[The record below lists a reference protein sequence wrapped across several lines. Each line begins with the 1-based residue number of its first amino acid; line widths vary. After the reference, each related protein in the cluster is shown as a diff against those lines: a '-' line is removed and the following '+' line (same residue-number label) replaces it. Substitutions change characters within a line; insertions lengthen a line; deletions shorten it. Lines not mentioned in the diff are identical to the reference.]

1 MKPAIVFV
9 IDQLTQLYLLVLL
22 LRFWLPWVRAD
33 FRNAFAQVILK
44 LTSPLVIPVRRV
56 IPSIGRL
63 DTATV
68 LVAFAIKSAALAL
81 MLAIINVS
89 RSFADIAITAA
100 LELGILSAVLFLF
113 AIIIY
118 VILSWFA
125 PGAYNPGTALLSMIV
140 RPLLDPFSRIVPR
153 LGGIDVSPIIVII
166 LLQATMMVFAEYRPI
181 NISP

>member
-1 MKPAIVFV
+1 MTKAIVFI

-33 FRNAFAQVILK
+33 FRNALAQGILR
-44 LTSPLVIPVRRV
+44 LTSPLIIPVRRV

-68 LVAFAIKSAALAL
+68 LVAFAIQTAALVV
-81 MLAIINVS
+81 MLSIKGLSLHPA
-89 RSFADIAITAA
+89 AIAITAI
-100 LELGILSAVLFLF
+100 LELGLLSAVLFFF
-113 AIIIY
+113 AVIIY

-125 PGAYNPGTALLSMIV
+125 PGAYNPAVALLTMLV

-153 LGGIDVSPIIVII
+153 IGGIDVSPIIVII

-181 NISP
+181 DISR

>member
-1 MKPAIVFV
+1 MTTAIVFI

-33 FRNAFAQVILK
+33 FRNALAQGILK
-44 LTSPLVIPVRRV
+44 LTSPLIIPVRRV

-68 LVAFAIKSAALAL
+68 LVAFLIQSAAILL
-81 MLAIINVS
+81 MLSIRKIPPDFLAV
-89 RSFADIAITAA
+89 AITAA
-100 LELGILSAVLFLF
+100 LELGLLSALLFMF

-125 PGAYNPGTALLSMIV
+125 PGVYNPASALLSMLV
-140 RPLLDPFSRIVPR
+140 RPLLDPFSRIIPR
-153 LGGIDVSPIIVII
+153 IGGIDVSPVIVII
-166 LLQATMMVFAEYRPI
+166 LLQATMLVLADSRPYVL
-181 NISP
+181 SP